1 MGEADDSIFGDVRRR
16 LDQRRAASSEHHAVR
31 HADGLMLSHLPLADG
46 AERARHQRNLASP
59 AQMPGDTVAL
69 EDKIAARQ
77 SHLGN
82 EPLPASGPLARHR
95 AAALGR
101 IHRRIKG
108 VRRTRRRRLR
118 RLPTRS
124 LLIDAEDAPGERRR
138 DNPLALIGQ
147 PIETGQQRL
156 IDLLTRVSQISQRL
170 AAIEPRIRHAPCAK
184 TSIAHHHETSA
195 TFNAHEAAR
204 AISGLFMV
212 YTCSPSTP
220 CACKS
225 VSWRHAYSMPA

>member
-1 MGEADDSIFGDVRRR
+1 MLLFRGQDCSLPGPPEARIPSGIQLTFDAAPALNRIRRR
-16 LDQRRAASSEHHAVR
+16 IQ
-31 HADGLMLSHLPLADG
+31 
-46 AERARHQRNLASP
+46 
-59 AQMPGDTVAL
+59 
-69 EDKIAARQ
+69 
-77 SHLGN
+77 
-82 EPLPASGPLARHR
+82 
-95 AAALGR
+95 
-101 IHRRIKG
+101 G
-108 VRRTRRRRLR
+108 VKRTRRRRLQ

-195 TFNAHEAAR
+195 TFNAHEAAGDLR
-204 AISGLFMV
+204 LFMV
-212 YTCSPSTP
+212 YTYGPLDAMRQVSR
-220 CACKS
+220 S
-225 VSWRHAYSMPA
+225 VGGTRIQCRPGASLPGRPHIARVTAR